1 MNRFLYLAERWGAL
15 VVGIVLLAMPIGRW
29 SFGHSFWWVDLFVGG
44 VGIGALLLAIEGFLE
59 RRAPARARRKRAAR
73 PRASACPH
81 CGQPL
86 LEGA

>member
-15 VVGIVLLAMPIGRW
+15 VVGIVLLAMPIARW

-59 RRAPARARRKRAAR
+59 RREPARARRKRAAR
-73 PRASACPH
+73 RRASACPH
-81 CGQPL
+81 CGHAL